1 MFCSTSMVKL
11 GLAYGMQPQV
21 QGTTLYTHDGATY
34 TLTGQI
40 TDATGANFDPVHAAL
55 FDLEK
60 RIYAGLIVQDL
71 MYRDEYTIQDKYKSS
86 TDYMPSQ
93 HISTWYK
100 LADVNNYL
108 EKFYE
113 DWANKNKKTS
123 LNIERDVTT
132 DAAGWTWNYKSLS
145 STIGVDIPGYW
156 KGAYVTLFGTAT
168 PFNTCIC

>member
-1 MFCSTSMVKL
+1 M
-11 GLAYGMQPQV
+11 
-21 QGTTLYTHDGATY
+21 
-34 TLTGQI
+34 
-40 TDATGANFDPVHAAL
+40 

-100 LADVNNYL
+100 LADVDNYL

-123 LNIERDVTT
+123 LNIDNYF
-132 DAAGWTWNYKSLS
+132 DQNDPFTWNYSPLS
-145 STIGVDIPGYW
+145 IGNKFGSNKLPGHY
-156 KGAYVTLFGTAT
+156 KGAYTTIFGTAT
-168 PFNTCIC
+168 PDLTPWHMLGHFQIIWWDDYFSWTDTTKRAALIDALIKGKYINGIITSKNKM